1 MTGLL
6 EGKVVIVTG
15 AAAGIGRAAALL
27 FAQNG
32 ASVVAVDVSEA
43 VHGVVPPELS
53 APVPCP
59 WLSVVADLTDEA
71 QVGKAY
77 AMAEKA
83 YGARLDVLFNCA
95 GGSRADDVSV
105 ENLTVSVFHS
115 VVDRELLTA
124 VLCSR
129 LGVTLMRNSGG
140 GSIINMSS
148 YLAFRGVSQIHAYSA
163 AKGAIA
169 ALTRTMAG
177 TYAKDRIRVNAIAPG
192 LALSDRA
199 RERIQD
205 TNTSNKPFRYSD
217 YPFATGT
224 PDDIANIALFLAS
237 DQSKMITAQT
247 IMADGGLSS
256 Y

>member
-1 MTGLL
+1 MNDLL
-6 EGKVVIVTG
+6 NGKAAIVTG

-27 FAQNG
+27 FAREG
-32 ASVVAVDVSEA
+32 ASVVAVDVNDAVEA
-43 VHGVVPPELS
+43 VRPPEAGRS
-53 APVPCP
+53 GPSS

-71 QVGKAY
+71 QVETMY
-77 AMAEKA
+77 AAA
-83 YGARLDVLFNCA
+83 ATTIGDRLDVLFNCA
-95 GGSRADDVSV
+95 GGSQADDASV
-105 ENLTVSVFHS
+105 DDLTVSVFHS

-129 LGVTLMRNSGG
+129 LGVSLMKRSGG
-140 GSIINMSS
+140 GSIVNMSS

-163 AKGAIA
+163 AKGAIT
-169 ALTRTMAG
+169 ALTRTRAG
-177 TYAKDRIRVNAIAPG
+177 TYAKDGIRVNAIAPG

-199 RERIQD
+199 RERIQHA
-205 TNTSNKPFRYSD
+205 NTAGKPFRYSD

-237 DQSKMITAQT
+237 DRSKMITAQT

>member
-1 MTGLL
+1 MTDLL
-6 EGKVVIVTG
+6 DGKAVIVTG

-27 FAQNG
+27 FARHG
-32 ASVVAVDVSEA
+32 ASVVAVDVNDA
-43 VHGVVPPELS
+43 VHAAGPPGTDR
-53 APVPCP
+53 PVQLP
-59 WLSVVADLTDEA
+59 WLSVVADLTDEV
-71 QVGKAY
+71 QVEKVY
-77 AMAEKA
+77 AAAEKT
-83 YGARLDVLFNCA
+83 YGDRLDVLFNCA
-95 GGSRADDVSV
+95 GGSQPDDASV
-105 ENLTVSVFHS
+105 EDLSVPVFHS
-115 VVDRELLTA
+115 VVDRELLTV

-129 LGVTLMRNSGG
+129 LGVPRMKKSGG
-140 GSIINMSS
+140 GSIVNMSS

-177 TYAKDRIRVNAIAPG
+177 TYAKDGIRVNAIAPG

-199 RERIQD
+199 RERIQHA
-205 TNTSNKPFRYSD
+205 NTSNKPFQYSD

-237 DQSKMITAQT
+237 DQSKMINAQT